1 MAMKP
6 AEPKADMSTGPLDDL
21 PIQNFLT
28 YRLLTLTNRLNR
40 QATKIL
46 SREADLRLP
55 EWRCMGLLL
64 ANGPISVARMAEL
77 SGMDKGLISRS
88 LTSLTD
94 KGVVLTVRPRDDRRT
109 LVASLT
115 KAGKRQA
122 EKILPIMQARQRH
135 LLAALSPDDRDA
147 TYRIIDH
154 LHGAIDS
161 WNTQDD
167 SDDVA

>member
-1 MAMKP
+1 MP
-6 AEPKADMSTGPLDDL
+6 TERAEPNENPAGSLDDL
-21 PIQNFLT
+21 PLQDFLT

-64 ANGPISVARMAEL
+64 ANGPVSVARMTEL

-94 KGVVLTVRPRDDRRT
+94 KGFVITVRPRDDRRT

-115 KAGKRQA
+115 KSGKRQA
-122 EKILPIMQARQRH
+122 EKILPVMQGRQRH
-135 LLAALSPDDRDA
+135 LLAALSPDDRAA
-147 TYRIIDH
+147 TYRIIDQ

-161 WNTQDD
+161 WNARDD
-167 SDDVA
+167 HDGAA

>member
-1 MAMKP
+1 MPPKR
-6 AEPKADMSTGPLDDL
+6 AEPNESPAGSLDDL
-21 PIQNFLT
+21 PLQNFLT

-77 SGMDKGLISRS
+77 SAMDKGLISRS
-88 LTSLTD
+88 LGSLTD
-94 KGVVLTVRPRDDRRT
+94 KGFVLTMRPQDDRRT
-109 LVASLT
+109 VVASLT
-115 KAGKRQA
+115 KTGERQA
-122 EKILPIMQARQRH
+122 KKILPVMRKRQRH
-135 LLAALSPDDRDA
+135 LLAALSPEDRAA
-147 TYRIIDH
+147 TYRIIDQ

-161 WNTQDD
+161 WNAR
-167 SDDVA
+167 DVRDGAA